1 MYIVHAVV
9 NTYII
14 YIHKHTSIHSLSIY
28 SFISHEQQHHLITEH
43 HTILIGDWSLGKAGF
58 LRSSNWNF
66 YHTPNDSTE
75 LSAIF
80 MSEIVG
86 ACSMAMS
93 LRKSQR
99 KASFSSDLCELVSF
113 RQDSIA
119 FPCASR
125 SLFKFTPI
133 PSFHINYVS
142 AYHYHTMYIYIYQ
155 NQGFVLPSLKLTYRL
170 NIGHP
175 RRKLVFPTIQEGKL
189 KMMFMETGPFRER
202 FSPPRCSNMSTLG
215 ITLMWVFKR

>member
-9 NTYII
+9 NTYYI

-86 ACSMAMS
+86 ACSIAMS
-93 LRKSQR
+93 LRKSQW

-125 SLFKFTPI
+125 SLLPQIHLNSII
-133 PSFHINYVS
+133 PYQLCIGISLSYN
-142 AYHYHTMYIYIYQ
+142 IYIHQ